1 MPLCSLSQSTHHHF
15 YPTAAIGFTPQES
28 YPHSLPVSTLQQ
40 HSATD
45 FFWKEKKFV
54 IVRHT
59 KLDNVS
65 EEEEEEEEEASL
77 KLRRRRRRPSSSV
90 ALLPMLMETILEE
103 EDE

>member
-1 MPLCSLSQSTHHHF
+1 MPLCSLPQSTHHHF
-15 YPTAAIGFTPQES
+15 YPAAIGFTPQES
-28 YPHSLPVSTLQQ
+28 YPHSLPVSALQQ

-45 FFWKEKKFV
+45 FFWKENKLV

-65 EEEEEEEEEASL
+65 EEEEEEEEESL